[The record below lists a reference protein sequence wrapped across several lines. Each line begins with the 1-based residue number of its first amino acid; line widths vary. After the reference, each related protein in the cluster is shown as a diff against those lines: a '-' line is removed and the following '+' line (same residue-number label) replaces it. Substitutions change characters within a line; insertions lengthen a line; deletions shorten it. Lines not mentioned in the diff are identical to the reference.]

1 MAASTPNV
9 PRPYRVNA
17 PAESDFHV
25 SELAADTAGSMA
37 PFGDI
42 EFPLPV
48 ESLGYTHPG
57 PAERPHLIG
66 D

>member
-1 MAASTPNV
+1 MAAETANAPK
-9 PRPYRVNA
+9 PYRVNG
-17 PAESDFHV
+17 PVESDFHV

-37 PFGDI
+37 PFGEI

-48 ESLGYTHPG
+48 ESLGYTHPT
-57 PAERPHLIG
+57 PAERPNLIG

>member
-1 MAASTPNV
+1 MAASTPNA
-9 PRPYRVNA
+9 PRPYRANA
-17 PAESDFHV
+17 PAEINFHV
-25 SELAADTAGSMA
+25 SELAADVAGAMA

-48 ESLGYTHPG
+48 ESLGYRHPG
-57 PAERPHLIG
+57 PGDRPNLIG